1 MVTSTQPR
9 SVLASVWTG
18 NLVGRGRLAF
28 SPDEHPCMDP
38 HGMSNAPRREDPA
51 SPCGDASGTVRSSAT
66 VAEAFPPSTGAER
79 NVLDLALIARARA
92 GDARAFRA
100 LFMDHRS
107 DVVRL
112 VHRTLGPSPEVE
124 DVVQEVFLHV
134 YRSLAS
140 FRGEAQFRTWL
151 YRLAINVV
159 RMHLRRARSRPRFA
173 AVDVPEGPR
182 ADAPPRDGPDD
193 EVDTQ
198 ARVRSLY
205 RLLDQL
211 SDKKR
216 EILVLH
222 DFEGMPAKEIAD
234 LVGVPVLTV
243 RTRLFYARKE
253 LYAAMR
259 EDPHLA
265 CAVAS
270 LGGAAR
276 ATPGLVPL
284 DAEARGSRP

>member
-1 MVTSTQPR
+1 MLTSPPPR
-9 SVLASVWTG
+9 SVIASVWTG

-28 SPDEHPCMDP
+28 SPDDHPCTDP

-51 SPCGDASGTVRSSAT
+51 SPRGDASDAVRASAAVTEGSPSS
-66 VAEAFPPSTGAER
+66 PGAER
-79 NVLDLALIARARA
+79 NALDLALIARAQA

-100 LFMDHRS
+100 LFVDHRS

-134 YRSLAS
+134 YRSLGS
-140 FRGEAQFRTWL
+140 FRGEARFRTWL

-173 AVDVPEGPR
+173 AVEVPEGPR
-182 ADAPPRDGPDD
+182 ADAPPQDGPDD

-198 ARVRSLY
+198 ARVRKLY

-270 LGGAAR
+270 LGGAER
-276 ATPGLVPL
+276 ATTALVPL
-284 DAEARGSRP
+284 DAAARVSRP